1 MFSKYLKSLSILKK
15 FLFIN
20 FIIFTIIGLFTIIY
34 LNNIQPNLIKKKSIN
49 HTNIIN
55 NTIDNLLRLE
65 IKFVTEDI
73 RKFLFSTRFIFQ
85 NLDRVIFF
93 DNNLN
98 LVGDTDTLDLDPRA
112 FSTRL
117 NDIEFESL
125 NEQKINKENKDKSN
139 NNIEKKFLSF
149 ELILKKY
156 VSSDEYGAPFTFAQE
171 NFNQFKLTT
180 IKNVTKEDLNIGYIL
195 ITENAND
202 IKVAIDERKAF
213 VIRTAISVGFV
224 ILIFSFVLSR
234 YFIKPIQ
241 NLVSYTKNIK
251 EKSHEKLSIDNLKN
265 RNDELGLL
273 SNSLEDMT
281 TELQKRVAHAENFS
295 TDLVHEIR
303 NPLASLKSASEILK
317 DTNSLDQRLKLLNI
331 LSHDV
336 LRIERLITDYSQML
350 KDEVALSNEKIEK
363 INIEKLKVRNDELG
377 LLSNSLDDMTL
388 ELKKRIFNAE
398 NFSTDLVHEIRN
410 PLASLKSASEILHD
424 SKDADQRLKLVNI
437 LSHDVQRIERL
448 ITDYSQML
456 KDEVA
461 LSNEKIEKIN
471 VEPII
476 ESVVDDFNSIYNVK
490 KGINIKY
497 KNDGKKEY
505 LINGIENRIEQII
518 ANLLDN
524 SISFTKKG
532 GEILVDV
539 SLSTDNK
546 IIIKIIDEGQG
557 FKEKDTSK
565 IFNRFYSNRPDKF
578 GEHSGLG
585 LNIVKNLVDLH
596 DGKIVASNRLDGDG
610 AIMEI
615 SFPTS

>member
-49 HTNIIN
+49 HINIIN
-55 NTIDNLLRLE
+55 NTVDNLLRLE
-65 IKFVTEDI
+65 VKFVTEDI

-93 DNNLN
+93 DNDLN
-98 LVGDTDTLDLDPRA
+98 LIGDTDTLDLDPRA

-125 NEQKINKENKDKSN
+125 NEKKINKENKDKSIN
-139 NNIEKKFLSF
+139 NSENKFLTF

-317 DTNSLDQRLKLLNI
+317 DTNSSDQRLKLLNI

-336 LRIERLITDYSQML
+336 L
-350 KDEVALSNEKIEK
+350 
-363 INIEKLKVRNDELG
+363 
-377 LLSNSLDDMTL
+377 
-388 ELKKRIFNAE
+388 
-398 NFSTDLVHEIRN
+398 
-410 PLASLKSASEILHD
+410 
-424 SKDADQRLKLVNI
+424 
-437 LSHDVQRIERL
+437 RIERL

-539 SLSTDNK
+539 SISTDNK
-546 IIIKIIDEGQG
+546 ITIKIIDEGQG